1 MRMNKKHRQKL
12 LPLENQGWRLVS
24 DGSVWNAV
32 KELGSDS
39 MCVDVA
45 KGKYVLPS
53 RDVDRCV
60 MLFRSLQEI
69 SEFVSLVEEA
79 QRRLQKSVA

>member
-1 MRMNKKHRQKL
+1 M
-12 LPLENQGWRLVS
+12 PSEIFS
-24 DGSVWNAV
+24 ADF
-32 KELGSDS
+32 

-45 KGKYVLPS
+45 KGKYVLS
-53 RDVDRCV
+53 FRDVDRCV

-69 SEFVSLVEEA
+69 SEFVSLIEEA

>member
-1 MRMNKKHRQKL
+1 MNKRHRQKL

-24 DGSVWNAV
+24 DGFVWNAV
-32 KELGSDS
+32 KEFGSDFMS
-39 MCVDVA
+39 VDVA
-45 KGKYVLPS
+45 KGKYVLS
-53 RDVDRCV
+53 FRDVDRCV
-60 MLFRSLQEI
+60 MLFCSLEEI